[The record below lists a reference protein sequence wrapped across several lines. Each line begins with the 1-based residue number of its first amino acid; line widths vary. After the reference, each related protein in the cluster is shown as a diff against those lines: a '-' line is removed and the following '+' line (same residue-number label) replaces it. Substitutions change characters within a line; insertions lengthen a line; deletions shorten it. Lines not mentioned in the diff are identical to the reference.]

1 MKTVNQIIHQTD
13 HIDKLKSIVKNGL
26 YCSYAL
32 EQFSDK
38 KLLIPMISFS
48 NILFRDIGSNEVV
61 DYGSYGIGIERES
74 AIKLGLNPVLYLYEN
89 GIIEK
94 GIKDN
99 FDFSILPQ
107 TLEIVKDFYKKCDCE
122 SITDHINF
130 NPLPE
135 EVKNLINSISAK
147 TDDKVISS
155 IKELFGSVFE
165 NSYRQILLAKPYKII
180 TKLGDERIAY
190 NEREWRKSFFDL
202 HFIYELKPNGE
213 INTDF
218 TKWTNT
224 PKPHLTEAKYTFKI
238 PIDLI
243 KYVIVEK
250 SEEKSEMENFIKS
263 NFDSFPTS
271 IEIKTLNEFK
281 ENEK

>member
-1 MKTVNQIIHQTD
+1 M
-13 HIDKLKSIVKNGL
+13 
-26 YCSYAL
+26 
-32 EQFSDK
+32 
-38 KLLIPMISFS
+38 
-48 NILFRDIGSNEVV
+48 
-61 DYGSYGIGIERES
+61 
-74 AIKLGLNPVLYLYEN
+74 YLYEN
-89 GIIEK
+89 GIVEK

-107 TLEIVKDFYKKCDCE
+107 TLEIVKDFYKKCDCQN
-122 SITDHINF
+122 ITDHINF

-135 EVKNLINSISAK
+135 EVKNLINSISVK

-165 NSYRQILLAKPYKII
+165 NSYRQILLAKPYKIK
-180 TKLGDERIAY
+180 TKSGDERIAY

-202 HFIYELKPNGE
+202 HFVYELKPNGE
-213 INTDF
+213 INPDF

-224 PKPHLTEAKYTFKI
+224 PKPHLIEANYTFKI

-243 KYVIVEK
+243 KYIIVEK
-250 SEEKSEMENFIKS
+250 DEEKSVMERFIKN

-271 IEIKTLNEFK
+271 IEIETLKKFK

>member
-13 HIDKLKSIVKNGL
+13 HIDKLKSIVENGF

-48 NILFRDIGSNEVV
+48 NILFRDIGSYEVV
-61 DYGSYGIGIERES
+61 DYGSYGIGIDRES

-107 TLEIVKDFYKKCDCE
+107 TLEIVKEFYKKCDCE
-122 SITDHINF
+122 NITKYINF
-130 NPLPE
+130 NPLPN
-135 EVKNLINSISAK
+135 EVKNLINSISAQ
-147 TDDKVISS
+147 TSDKVISS

-165 NSYRQILLAKPYKII
+165 NSYRQILLAKPYKIK
-180 TKLGDERIAY
+180 TKSGDERIAY

-213 INTDF
+213 VNPDFSKWINT
-218 TKWTNT
+218 N
-224 PKPHLTEAKYTFKI
+224 KPHLKESKHTFKI
-238 PIDLI
+238 PIELI
-243 KYVIVEK
+243 KYLIVKKDCEK
-250 SEEKSEMENFIKS
+250 IEMESFIKDCFGS
-263 NFDSFPTS
+263 VPPNIK
-271 IEIKTLNEFK
+271 IETLNKLK
-281 ENEK
+281 ESEK